1 MKMTSK
7 LNELIDTVRNIPK
20 NLFLTWFG
28 FVEENDFPF
37 FGRNE
42 FVSLKK

>member
-1 MKMTSK
+1 MTSK
-7 LNELIDTVRNIPK
+7 LKELIDTVRDSPK

-37 FGRNE
+37 YGRNE
-42 FVSLKK
+42 FVLLKK